1 MNISDP
7 VSDLLARLRNAL
19 SARHEKA
26 DIPSSRFKVE
36 LARILK
42 DEGYIKNFKV
52 MDDRG
57 GSLLRLYLKYDD
69 TGNPVIHGLARSSK
83 PGRRLYAGKNE
94 LPEVLGG
101 LGVAIV
107 STSQGLLTGHA
118 ALFRVVAGE
127 ETLRGGHNGDAE
139 AAENL
144 GKLVFAG
151 IEAPTRLARAREAVD
166 DGIPGVVVLE
176 VQAQQAA
183 SPVVHHLE
191 VLDIALVL
199 EDASELDLE
208 ARRRNVGLLVP
219 GRQRVPEAR
228 EEIGDGIADVHR
240 PLLTTTPSSPRA
252 RSPRARGSGS
262 KCGTSRTCGETPADA
277 RSACNG
283 FACGSRISV
292 SNSP

>member
-26 DIPSSRFKVE
+26 DVPSSRFKVE

-69 TGNPVIHGLARSSK
+69 TGNPVIHGLSRSSK

-107 STSQGLLTGHA
+107 STSQGLLSGHDA
-118 ALFRVVAGE
+118 KKRGVGGEVVC
-127 ETLRGGHNGDAE
+127 T
-139 AAENL
+139 
-144 GKLVFAG
+144 VW
-151 IEAPTRLARAREAVD
+151 
-166 DGIPGVVVLE
+166 
-176 VQAQQAA
+176 
-183 SPVVHHLE
+183 
-191 VLDIALVL
+191 
-199 EDASELDLE
+199 
-208 ARRRNVGLLVP
+208 
-219 GRQRVPEAR
+219 
-228 EEIGDGIADVHR
+228 
-240 PLLTTTPSSPRA
+240 
-252 RSPRARGSGS
+252 
-262 KCGTSRTCGETPADA
+262 
-277 RSACNG
+277 
-283 FACGSRISV
+283 
-292 SNSP
+292 